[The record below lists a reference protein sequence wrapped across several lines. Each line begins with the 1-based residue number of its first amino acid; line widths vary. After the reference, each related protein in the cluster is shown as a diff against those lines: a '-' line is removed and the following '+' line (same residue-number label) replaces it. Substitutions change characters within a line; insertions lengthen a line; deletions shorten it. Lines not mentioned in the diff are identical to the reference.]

1 MMDTYQVEYYTK
13 DGRRVGVQVAA
24 YSAYDAQKYAEEMP
38 NFNYHASYPEKVR
51 SGFDNP
57 W

>member
-24 YSAYDAQKYAEEMP
+24 YCAYDAQKYAEEMP

-51 SGFDNP
+51 SGNDNP